1 MAPPAGRVG
10 MMQIDCEVMN
20 TQLIH
25 VQKSAMPKREN
36 ENKNQSNFGQGDYWL
51 ISRKAAH
58 LYPWVAS
65 QG

>member
-36 ENKNQSNFGQGDYWL
+36 ENKNQSNFGQGGY
-51 ISRKAAH
+51 
-58 LYPWVAS
+58 YPW
-65 QG
+65 